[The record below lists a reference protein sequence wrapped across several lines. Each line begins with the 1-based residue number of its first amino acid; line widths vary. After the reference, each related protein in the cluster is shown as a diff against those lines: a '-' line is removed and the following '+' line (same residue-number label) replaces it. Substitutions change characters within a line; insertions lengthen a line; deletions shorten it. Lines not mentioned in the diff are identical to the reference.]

1 MRVMLKSLNQLYGES
16 LHSTDGGIGHVRDF
30 YFDDHQWAVRYVVAE
45 TGPWLKGR
53 LVLISPHAIFNFSQ
67 EGRSLVVNLTRQQI
81 EQSPP
86 IDSHK
91 PVSRQFEAEYYRYYG
106 WPAYWDGGEM
116 WGASTLPL
124 ALPLNLILQEKID
137 HFHHHTGANRHLRST
152 QALAGYLI
160 QTDEGAIGH
169 VKDFI
174 IQNKSWA
181 VRNLLV
187 ETNHWFSRREITI
200 SPREIKSISYED
212 SIIIATI
219 PIEGLQEESEYH
231 GHQTTSN

>member
-1 MRVMLKSLNQLYGES
+1 MLKSFNQLYGES
-16 LHSTDGGIGHVRDF
+16 LYSTDGGIGHVRDF

-53 LVLISPHAIFNFSQ
+53 LVLISPHAIINSFQ
-67 EGRSLVVNLTRQQI
+67 EGRGLVVNLTRQQI

-91 PVSRQFEAEYYRYYG
+91 LVSRQFEAEYYRYYG

-116 WGASTLPL
+116 RGASTLPL
-124 ALPLNLILQEKID
+124 ASPFNLIPEEKIV
-137 HFHHHTGANRHLRST
+137 HVHHHTGVNRHLRST
-152 QALAGYLI
+152 QALGSYLI

-200 SPREIKSISYED
+200 SPRDIKSISYEN
-212 SIIIATI
+212 SMIKVTT